1 MANLL
6 EETKEI
12 LEQHGKA
19 FDDVFLSEMKPPIQK

>member
-6 EETKEI
+6 KETKEI
-12 LEQHGKA
+12 LEQHNKT